1 MTQEELM
8 RRMKL
13 LGSAIQINGDVRQLN
28 MGDGTYIE
36 SAAKRENNAEQ
47 KHASNVSSGLP
58 AGAAKYWQLLREY
71 GFTDE
76 NNHLLASTT
85 RQQAMYIAESFA
97 GKFNLKTKW
106 KTFEDIWGINNL
118 AQEKNRMQ
126 ETGKLPSRHDEI
138 DKIFSL

>member
-28 MGDGTYIE
+28 MGDGVYYE
-36 SAAKRENNAEQ
+36 SAEKKETDANQQQGSKA
-47 KHASNVSSGLP
+47 HSDLP
-58 AGAAKYWQLLREY
+58 AGAAKYWQLLKEY
-71 GFTDE
+71 GFTDDD
-76 NNHLLASTT
+76 HLLLASTT

-97 GKFNLKTKW
+97 DKFKLKTKW
-106 KTFEDIWGINNL
+106 KTFEDIWGIKNL

-126 ETGKLPSRHDEI
+126 ETGKLPPRHDEI
-138 DKIFSL
+138 DRIFSL